1 MQPAE
6 KLAKLR
12 QFCTDLFTR
21 YRLSSKGRNGLT
33 EAEDDDEIFFIKIKV
48 MMGHQKSQS
57 FYQLV
62 DHDFIGVGWK
72 TKPCR
77 KC

>member
-1 MQPAE
+1 MMQPAE

-33 EAEDDDEIFFIKIKV
+33 EAEDGDEIFFINQNKSHDGSPKITELLPA
-48 MMGHQKSQS
+48 G
-57 FYQLV
+57 
-62 DHDFIGVGWK
+62 
-72 TKPCR
+72 
-77 KC
+77 